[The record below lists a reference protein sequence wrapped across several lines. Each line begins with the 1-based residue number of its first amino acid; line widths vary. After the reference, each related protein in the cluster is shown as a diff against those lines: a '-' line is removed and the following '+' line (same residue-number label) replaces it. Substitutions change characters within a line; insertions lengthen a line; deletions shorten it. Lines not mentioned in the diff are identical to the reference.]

1 MEASQDEV
9 DGQDFVQINE
19 TNANSN
25 SVENST
31 HNYMDDDNNVPSMH
45 PPSPKENSFGKLE
58 RINSRNIF
66 EDLLVESSTSG
77 EEVQHQTCPINEDS
91 KKVNDKSIS
100 QESVLSLKKVCT
112 LGVRQCSKESNQ
124 KFKNTKDNTNLSDED
139 LPSDVVNKH
148 DDLIHVT
155 NETENPVL
163 VTNEEGT
170 TEAIDKEVE
179 KEDRTNEEIGS
190 KEKEKEGVIKVT
202 DSQEKM
208 EDGTTMETDNQERKE
223 GETLDSTNNLEERE
237 EGTSENSNDLEE
249 EKEGSKEETESQVRM
264 LDEAPSETMNQVGK
278 ENGSTKE
285 RDKQEVK
292 EEETVE
298 KQNSKEEKEKELS
311 KDTTNKIVET
321 SKILSASEETS
332 NETPKNSSSKQVNND
347 NTEVDLE
354 KQDKLPED
362 TDNEDKRNQS
372 DTIENE
378 TTHSVGDKI
387 KLLEQIEDK
396 TTKPESQNDTVDLD
410 CEESENLVIDI
421 QENSYES
428 NVENSVGKKN
438 VDLSSA
444 EAKEDK
450 YNQLGKLIEES
461 KEQKLPEAVDIQ
473 ENTDSIHGENLVR
486 NSNDVNT
493 DAVKQKEPERRDNQ
507 SVFEDG
513 VEEIQTLLQE
523 FVNSS
528 SKPVV
533 ISDNSKASLAGT
545 ESQIDSSQK
554 GSTTEAAWSTVGL
567 DRCSYC
573 LFTTDQKELLETH
586 MSSCSRKNTKK
597 EEIFLVYSSNNK
609 YGCKNCLFMSAQK
622 KKFEEHVAFHILS
635 DPYICLTCMVT
646 YDSKKEIEKHVK
658 QVHSNKVVKCG
669 LRGSKKINKII
680 EELHSKKEVTFIGRK
695 VEKKALLPMIDQ
707 KEKPAQN
714 FSITTVGSEGSL
726 PVTVEAYNSK
736 IAKNRQF
743 KFGQDNGSQITTKPN
758 TTTILSVPSIPKF
771 TQSVSSIQPKT
782 FSARAN
788 APIFSLAGSVSSS
801 SMPVIASSVHQAVLA
816 QPLTFPGQAAVQGPV
831 LCTVSSQS
839 QPMILVPV
847 QQIQT
852 RGVLA
857 GPFQIKSGQAGS
869 QILPVS
875 KSQFVNISP
884 APPKPISATAGTQAQ
899 RVIVVN
905 TGSSLTTSTAQINSN
920 NQLSQTRNTIPT
932 TVNMIGMQPV
942 SLKLKQQVDS
952 SAGDA
957 NGKSAIIKLT
967 VNHGESATK
976 PENQLI
982 FKKTGSVYFC
992 HTCSYKSDFE
1002 ENFVK
1007 HIWEHMHIKNMCA
1020 VQEHQIYKQNVQCNI
1035 VTKIMDNLKCAAA
1048 EAEKKQKTPLESK
1061 NTIPEQIVLSSDEE
1075 EDVSKQQPASASNEE
1090 LDLNASAN
1098 DLQIRITST
1107 FSLRESD
1114 NFSDFTATETK
1125 DTNESAKYIDDMNPV
1140 IEGKENE
1147 MIPEKEMFRELSP
1160 DRESNVGEVGEIND
1174 LVAENRKGT
1183 ESEIAGN
1190 IASSEDSN
1198 SRFEKYPQSVS
1209 ENTELDLNFSEG
1221 STSSNL
1227 RENSDSSNKIDEQSD
1242 SSNGKDKESPKTE
1255 ENKGISLKFYQ
1266 CGFESCG
1273 FAVST
1278 STEFREHISHIH
1290 SGAKEFKCAHC
1301 GHKSFT
1307 EECHFRHISCHAKN
1321 QSGLLFKCADGCKF
1335 ASNILKHFNEHL
1347 ETVHPALNSYKC
1359 SSCQEVFEK
1368 INGLINHCETNKLQ
1382 FVLCPYCTM
1391 RDPNRRVILKHIST
1405 SHPGKPRQITVTAQL
1420 VCQEREMNSFLAPK
1434 AKAVSPGPLSEER
1447 KGLLNRVDD
1456 LPVELD
1462 NIKVEKNDS
1471 IEEENVTNQQNESE
1485 YHCSERD
1492 SPYLDV
1498 VSIAGD
1504 GQTNEKTGYKLG
1516 IGALIRCNRCSYLAG
1531 SNLLLK
1537 KHRVQH
1543 ARGNDRSR
1551 PFCCPVC
1558 PTSSD
1563 SIMKFEKH
1571 INLHEGDHE
1580 IKMFMCELCNY
1591 QTNVSDKIKF
1601 HLQKSHKGFD
1611 PRQGYRTRMLRV
1623 SVTVYA
1629 CEICQNLYKSR
1640 KEYVAHMSKHGV
1652 KVKPL
1657 SIDKHHCDCCSFS
1670 CDNLAS
1676 LIEHTRIHLLVTN
1689 SSPADEVKQQKVKQ
1703 YSGPKKPF
1711 YIPPGNVFKD
1721 FISCSECPFKT
1732 KTRLDLLRHI
1742 KSHQHLEPK
1751 MKKMQKK
1758 DANPQER
1765 TTRELVKFQ
1774 FGKRKHSSDN
1784 ESSKRKREINSESE
1798 EETYD
1803 DHDFPVPKR
1812 KQVAMKSTSGAKSIK
1827 QSHSYFLG
1835 GDILHKKLQPCFTK
1849 EEDEPMFQCVMCKDV
1864 FEDKYSLH
1872 KHILD
1877 HMDVSFYKCS
1887 YCENGELEIS
1897 SMVSHIQKMHRK
1909 PIKHTRVTME
1919 IIEDDI
1925 NRAIHALKAK
1935 QHWGEPDSSLPDI
1948 KPNVLD
1954 QKAFSPYVE
1963 QNINSPTV
1971 LTNIQ
1976 SSIILNQPKLTST
1989 PEKNKLPEC
1998 VIPFGSSYKCI
2009 VCNQQAIQSYILVRH
2024 AMTHCSLKRFVCPYC
2039 DKRSHYKSDVCKHI
2053 HMKHKGNKVFV
2064 AYDKT
2069 NLEVDAQYIAP
2080 PIKEQ
2085 ILNAPDNDLQN
2096 KSTIRDDVE
2105 ENVDDV
2111 IVKKEPETDTQVIEG
2126 SDRKGKKVVVGF
2138 RSVYKCLL
2146 CKTTFKG
2153 KGKIYKHI
2161 RETKCKRPLWRCSA
2175 CKTRKFRSDKEK
2187 VIKDHVKEVHQLAKD
2202 AKPVLCAI
2210 NGKVRKHTYPITV
2223 LKNAGTNDTRNT
2235 TEFGSEETIKE
2246 RELSGAIATVL
2257 KKGDLWKCSN
2267 CPYLTNSRANCV
2279 RHTFTHSI
2287 FKKFGCPVCSFR
2299 AKCSRSIKNHL
2310 RNCHPRERIRF
2321 KIYTEVNNSPKKPLE
2336 SQKVKEEKVAMT
2348 PEQSVSFQ
2356 CFDCGLVSERKSSM
2370 SKHINAKCCT
2380 PLKGCSECEYM
2391 TIKKDEIAD
2400 HLKQCHKSATSTDL
2414 PLSEKIIT
2422 VNPNDE
2428 PKSPVKAEKKSKL
2441 FSLKVKPLIKSP
2453 ISKPLSNEMKM
2464 WSEENEEQSID
2475 CPECNETFFELRTFR
2490 DHFVN
2495 KHHGK
2500 KMLCGECE
2508 EYAAHLPSLI
2518 FRHARLFHNQTKLE
2532 DIKIKAVSQKTIEE
2546 KGLDQRL
2553 VILYRCPKCGKISRR
2568 CSLKKHIYTHYNY
2581 KPYQCNHCVFKCRI
2595 PKNIKSHISKIH
2607 PGKPMT
2613 DFTFRKNLK
2622 LEKEISDILESSRY
2636 QTLSRKSQLNAS
2648 LGKNQTSSSER
2659 IVPSRKMKK
2668 EGHESDEDE
2677 EEEKDDE
2684 EEEPEEEEE
2693 SEEEDGEP
2701 RGDLKNMFSPCHNY
2715 KVEFDDRRQKTIYK
2729 CSICPYQSTVN
2740 KTMVTH
2746 FYHHVPHVFKCPYCD
2761 FQGYPRSKIANHIV
2775 KLHPGKAVHVVDLR
2789 QRMGNLKFRNYEI
2802 RTHSSKSKQKPKKNM
2817 PNMARETRCLNESR
2831 ATVFRKRK
2839 RDQEGTEASKETGKL
2854 VYSCNYCNHKAN
2866 GLYHYR
2872 QHLASH
2878 NGFKHLVPGTQI
2890 ESRLKCGYCS
2900 YLAVDDDDFKSH
2912 MEYHFATRPF
2922 SCPYCNFSQYRA
2934 SGITNHIKRSH
2945 PGKTVDV
2952 VKESDSSCHIGHE
2965 FDAKAMIVDFEP
2977 NVKLTDI
2984 FAMDPEDF
2992 EKLLNKCEVCVID
3005 LNYIPDE
3012 KFDAVSK
3019 TLGLENEERNVD
3031 DELEP
3036 NAKKVKRENVC
3047 EDKQQLDESEDLET
3061 MIANGELKIEENQK
3075 YDDVSDD
3082 DLD

>member
-1 MEASQDEV
+1 
-9 DGQDFVQINE
+9 
-19 TNANSN
+19 
-25 SVENST
+25 
-31 HNYMDDDNNVPSMH
+31 MH

-100 QESVLSLKKVCT
+100 QQSVLSLKKVCT
-112 LGVRQCSKESNQ
+112 LGARQCSKESNQ
-124 KFKNTKDNTNLSDED
+124 KFKNTKDNTNLSEED

-155 NETENPVL
+155 NETDNPVL

-223 GETLDSTNNLEERE
+223 GETLDSTNNLEGRE

-264 LDEAPSETMNQVGK
+264 LDEASSETMNQVGK

-292 EEETVE
+292 EEEMVE
-298 KQNSKEEKEKELS
+298 KQNSKEEKEKEFS

-332 NETPKNSSSKQVNND
+332 NETPKNSSKQVNSD

-444 EAKEDK
+444 ETKEDK
-450 YNQLGKLIEES
+450 SNQLGKLIEES

-473 ENTDSIHGENLVR
+473 ENTDSINGENLVR

-493 DAVKQKEPERRDNQ
+493 DAVKQKEPERKDNQ
-507 SVFEDG
+507 SDFEDG

-597 EEIFLVYSSNNK
+597 EEICLVYSSNNK

-622 KKFEEHVAFHILS
+622 KKFEEHVAFHILA

-736 IAKNRQF
+736 IAKNRQY

-816 QPLTFPGQAAVQGPV
+816 QPLTFPGQAAVRGPV

-932 TVNMIGMQPV
+932 TVNMIGMQPI

-967 VNHGESATK
+967 VNH
-976 PENQLI
+976 
-982 FKKTGSVYFC
+982 
-992 HTCSYKSDFE
+992 
-1002 ENFVK
+1002 
-1007 HIWEHMHIKNMCA
+1007 
-1020 VQEHQIYKQNVQCNI
+1020 
-1035 VTKIMDNLKCAAA
+1035 AA

-1075 EDVSKQQPASASNEE
+1075 EDVSKQQPASA
-1090 LDLNASAN
+1090 
-1098 DLQIRITST
+1098 I
-1107 FSLRESD
+1107 
-1114 NFSDFTATETK
+1114 
-1125 DTNESAKYIDDMNPV
+1125 
-1140 IEGKENE
+1140 
-1147 MIPEKEMFRELSP
+1147 
-1160 DRESNVGEVGEIND
+1160 
-1174 LVAENRKGT
+1174 
-1183 ESEIAGN
+1183 
-1190 IASSEDSN
+1190 
-1198 SRFEKYPQSVS
+1198 
-1209 ENTELDLNFSEG
+1209 
-1221 STSSNL
+1221 
-1227 RENSDSSNKIDEQSD
+1227 
-1242 SSNGKDKESPKTE
+1242 
-1255 ENKGISLKFYQ
+1255 
-1266 CGFESCG
+1266 
-1273 FAVST
+1273 
-1278 STEFREHISHIH
+1278 
-1290 SGAKEFKCAHC
+1290 
-1301 GHKSFT
+1301 
-1307 EECHFRHISCHAKN
+1307 
-1321 QSGLLFKCADGCKF
+1321 
-1335 ASNILKHFNEHL
+1335 
-1347 ETVHPALNSYKC
+1347 
-1359 SSCQEVFEK
+1359 
-1368 INGLINHCETNKLQ
+1368 
-1382 FVLCPYCTM
+1382 
-1391 RDPNRRVILKHIST
+1391 
-1405 SHPGKPRQITVTAQL
+1405 
-1420 VCQEREMNSFLAPK
+1420 
-1434 AKAVSPGPLSEER
+1434 
-1447 KGLLNRVDD
+1447 
-1456 LPVELD
+1456 
-1462 NIKVEKNDS
+1462 
-1471 IEEENVTNQQNESE
+1471 
-1485 YHCSERD
+1485 
-1492 SPYLDV
+1492 
-1498 VSIAGD
+1498 
-1504 GQTNEKTGYKLG
+1504 
-1516 IGALIRCNRCSYLAG
+1516 
-1531 SNLLLK
+1531 
-1537 KHRVQH
+1537 
-1543 ARGNDRSR
+1543 
-1551 PFCCPVC
+1551 
-1558 PTSSD
+1558 
-1563 SIMKFEKH
+1563 
-1571 INLHEGDHE
+1571 
-1580 IKMFMCELCNY
+1580 
-1591 QTNVSDKIKF
+1591 
-1601 HLQKSHKGFD
+1601 
-1611 PRQGYRTRMLRV
+1611 
-1623 SVTVYA
+1623 
-1629 CEICQNLYKSR
+1629 
-1640 KEYVAHMSKHGV
+1640 
-1652 KVKPL
+1652 
-1657 SIDKHHCDCCSFS
+1657 
-1670 CDNLAS
+1670 
-1676 LIEHTRIHLLVTN
+1676 
-1689 SSPADEVKQQKVKQ
+1689 
-1703 YSGPKKPF
+1703 
-1711 YIPPGNVFKD
+1711 
-1721 FISCSECPFKT
+1721 
-1732 KTRLDLLRHI
+1732 
-1742 KSHQHLEPK
+1742 
-1751 MKKMQKK
+1751 
-1758 DANPQER
+1758 
-1765 TTRELVKFQ
+1765 
-1774 FGKRKHSSDN
+1774 
-1784 ESSKRKREINSESE
+1784 
-1798 EETYD
+1798 
-1803 DHDFPVPKR
+1803 PKR

-1909 PIKHTRVTME
+1909 PIKHTRVSME

-1935 QHWGEPDSSLPDI
+1935 QHWGEPDSSLLDI

-1963 QNINSPTV
+1963 QNINSPSV

-2069 NLEVDAQYIAP
+2069 NLEEDAQYIAP

-2111 IVKKEPETDTQVIEG
+2111 IVKKEPETDTQ
-2126 SDRKGKKVVVGF
+2126 
-2138 RSVYKCLL
+2138 
-2146 CKTTFKG
+2146 
-2153 KGKIYKHI
+2153 
-2161 RETKCKRPLWRCSA
+2161 
-2175 CKTRKFRSDKEK
+2175 
-2187 VIKDHVKEVHQLAKD
+2187 
-2202 AKPVLCAI
+2202 
-2210 NGKVRKHTYPITV
+2210 
-2223 LKNAGTNDTRNT
+2223 
-2235 TEFGSEETIKE
+2235 
-2246 RELSGAIATVL
+2246 
-2257 KKGDLWKCSN
+2257 
-2267 CPYLTNSRANCV
+2267 
-2279 RHTFTHSI
+2279 
-2287 FKKFGCPVCSFR
+2287 
-2299 AKCSRSIKNHL
+2299 
-2310 RNCHPRERIRF
+2310 
-2321 KIYTEVNNSPKKPLE
+2321 
-2336 SQKVKEEKVAMT
+2336 
-2348 PEQSVSFQ
+2348 
-2356 CFDCGLVSERKSSM
+2356 
-2370 SKHINAKCCT
+2370 
-2380 PLKGCSECEYM
+2380 
-2391 TIKKDEIAD
+2391 
-2400 HLKQCHKSATSTDL
+2400 
-2414 PLSEKIIT
+2414 
-2422 VNPNDE
+2422 
-2428 PKSPVKAEKKSKL
+2428 
-2441 FSLKVKPLIKSP
+2441 
-2453 ISKPLSNEMKM
+2453 
-2464 WSEENEEQSID
+2464 
-2475 CPECNETFFELRTFR
+2475 
-2490 DHFVN
+2490 
-2495 KHHGK
+2495 
-2500 KMLCGECE
+2500 
-2508 EYAAHLPSLI
+2508 
-2518 FRHARLFHNQTKLE
+2518 
-2532 DIKIKAVSQKTIEE
+2532 
-2546 KGLDQRL
+2546 
-2553 VILYRCPKCGKISRR
+2553 
-2568 CSLKKHIYTHYNY
+2568 
-2581 KPYQCNHCVFKCRI
+2581 
-2595 PKNIKSHISKIH
+2595 
-2607 PGKPMT
+2607 
-2613 DFTFRKNLK
+2613 
-2622 LEKEISDILESSRY
+2622 
-2636 QTLSRKSQLNAS
+2636 LNAS
-2648 LGKNQTSSSER
+2648 LGKNQTSSSGR

-2761 FQGYPRSKIANHIV
+2761 FQGYPR
-2775 KLHPGKAVHVVDLR
+2775 
-2789 QRMGNLKFRNYEI
+2789 
-2802 RTHSSKSKQKPKKNM
+2802 THSSKSKQKPKKNM
-2817 PNMARETRCLNESR
+2817 PIMARETRCLNESR

>member
-1 MEASQDEV
+1 M
-9 DGQDFVQINE
+9 
-19 TNANSN
+19 
-25 SVENST
+25 
-31 HNYMDDDNNVPSMH
+31 
-45 PPSPKENSFGKLE
+45 
-58 RINSRNIF
+58 
-66 EDLLVESSTSG
+66 
-77 EEVQHQTCPINEDS
+77 
-91 KKVNDKSIS
+91 
-100 QESVLSLKKVCT
+100 
-112 LGVRQCSKESNQ
+112 
-124 KFKNTKDNTNLSDED
+124 
-139 LPSDVVNKH
+139 
-148 DDLIHVT
+148 
-155 NETENPVL
+155 
-163 VTNEEGT
+163 
-170 TEAIDKEVE
+170 
-179 KEDRTNEEIGS
+179 
-190 KEKEKEGVIKVT
+190 
-202 DSQEKM
+202 
-208 EDGTTMETDNQERKE
+208 
-223 GETLDSTNNLEERE
+223 
-237 EGTSENSNDLEE
+237 
-249 EKEGSKEETESQVRM
+249 
-264 LDEAPSETMNQVGK
+264 
-278 ENGSTKE
+278 
-285 RDKQEVK
+285 
-292 EEETVE
+292 
-298 KQNSKEEKEKELS
+298 
-311 KDTTNKIVET
+311 
-321 SKILSASEETS
+321 
-332 NETPKNSSSKQVNND
+332 
-347 NTEVDLE
+347 
-354 KQDKLPED
+354 
-362 TDNEDKRNQS
+362 
-372 DTIENE
+372 
-378 TTHSVGDKI
+378 
-387 KLLEQIEDK
+387 
-396 TTKPESQNDTVDLD
+396 
-410 CEESENLVIDI
+410 IDI
-421 QENSYES
+421 QENSDEF
-428 NVENSVGKKN
+428 NVENSVGKQN
-438 VDLSSA
+438 VNLNDTSSA
-444 EAKEDK
+444 ETKEEEF
-450 YNQLGKLIEES
+450 NPHEKLIEES
-461 KEQKLPEAVDIQ
+461 KEQKLPEVVNMQ
-473 ENTDSIHGENLVR
+473 ENTDSINVQNLPKGDLGR
-486 NSNDVNT
+486 NLIQNSNDVDTN
-493 DAVKQKEPERRDNQ
+493 AVKEKEPEQRDNQ
-507 SVFEDG
+507 SEDG

-533 ISDNSKASLAGT
+533 ISDNSKASLDRT
-545 ESQIDSSQK
+545 ESQMGSSQK

-586 MSSCSRKNTKK
+586 MSSCTRKNTKK
-597 EEIFLVYSSNNK
+597 EEICLVYSSDNK
-609 YGCKNCLFMSAQK
+609 YGCKNCLFMSSQK
-622 KKFEEHVAFHILS
+622 KKFEEHIAFHILA

-695 VEKKALLPMIDQ
+695 VEKKTHCAMIDQ

-726 PVTVEAYNSK
+726 PITVEAFNSK
-736 IAKNRQF
+736 TAKNKQS
-743 KFGQDNGSQITTKPN
+743 KCGQANGSQITTKPN

-771 TQSVSSIQPKT
+771 TQSVSSNSSKT

-816 QPLTFPGQAAVQGPV
+816 QPLTFSGQAAVQGPV

-839 QPMILVPV
+839 QPMFLVPV

-857 GPFQIKSGQAGS
+857 GPFQIKPGQAGS

-875 KSQFVNISP
+875 KQQFVNISP
-884 APPKPISATAGTQAQ
+884 APPKPSTAIAGSQAQ
-899 RVIVVN
+899 RLIVVN
-905 TGSSLTTSTAQINSN
+905 TGSSLTTSTAQITNN

-932 TVNMIGMQPV
+932 TVNMIGTQPG
-942 SLKLKQQVDS
+942 SLKLKRQVDP

-957 NGKSAIIKLT
+957 IGKSAILKLT

-976 PENQLI
+976 AENQLL
-982 FKKTGSVYFC
+982 FKKTGSVYSC
-992 HTCSYKSDFE
+992 HTCNYKSDFE

-1007 HIWEHMHIKNMCA
+1007 HIWEHMHMKNMCR

-1035 VTKIMDNLKCAAA
+1035 VTKIMDNLKYAAA
-1048 EAEKKQKTPLESK
+1048 EVEAKQKTPLESK

-1075 EDVSKQQPASASNEE
+1075 EDVSKQQPASISNEE

-1114 NFSDFTATETK
+1114 TLTDFTATETK
-1125 DTNESAKYIDDMNPV
+1125 NTNESAKNSDGMNPM

-1160 DRESNVGEVGEIND
+1160 DRESNVGEVGEIHD
-1174 LVAENRKGT
+1174 LVVENMKDT
-1183 ESEIAGN
+1183 VPEIAGN
-1190 IASSEDSN
+1190 VVSSEDN
-1198 SRFEKYPQSVS
+1198 NNRFEKYPLTVPT
-1209 ENTELDLNFSEG
+1209 NAELDHNFSEE
-1221 STSSNL
+1221 STYSNL
-1227 RENSDSSNKIDEQSD
+1227 RENSDSSNKIYEKSD
-1242 SSNGKDKESPKTE
+1242 SSNVKDEQSPKTE
-1255 ENKGISLKFYQ
+1255 ETKGVSLKFYQ

-1278 STEFREHISHIH
+1278 STEFREHISQIH

-1335 ASNILKHFNEHL
+1335 ASNILKHFTEHL
-1347 ETVHPALNSYKC
+1347 ETVHPVLNSYRC
-1359 SSCQEVFEK
+1359 SSCQEVFEN

-1391 RDPNRRVILKHIST
+1391 RDPNRRIILKHIST

-1420 VCQEREMNSFLAPK
+1420 VCQERELNSYLAPK
-1434 AKAVSPGPLSEER
+1434 AKSVSPEPLPEES
-1447 KGLLNRVDD
+1447 KGLLNTVDD

-1462 NIKVEKNDS
+1462 NIKVERKDS
-1471 IEEENVTNQQNESE
+1471 IVVENITNQQNESQ

-1492 SPYLDV
+1492 SPYIDV
-1498 VSIAGD
+1498 VSTAVE
-1504 GQTNEKTGYKLG
+1504 GQTNEKTGFKLG
-1516 IGALIRCNRCSYLAG
+1516 IGALIRCSRCSYLAG

-1537 KHRVQH
+1537 KHKVQH
-1543 ARGNDRSR
+1543 ARVNDRSR

-1591 QTNVSDKIKF
+1591 QTNVADKIKF
-1601 HLQKSHKGFD
+1601 HLQKSHKGSD
-1611 PRQGYRTRMLRV
+1611 PRHDYRTRMLRA

-1629 CEICQNLYKSR
+1629 CEVCQNLYKTR

-1652 KVKPL
+1652 SKEKLV

-1689 SSPADEVKQQKVKQ
+1689 SSPAEEVKQQKIKQ
-1703 YSGPKKPF
+1703 YSGPKKTF

-1742 KSHQHLEPK
+1742 KSHQNLEPK

-1784 ESSKRKREINSESE
+1784 ESSKRKRDSESENE
-1798 EETYD
+1798 EETYN
-1803 DHDFPVPKR
+1803 DHDFPVPRR
-1812 KQVAMKSTSGAKSIK
+1812 KQVAMKSTSGANTKSIK

-1849 EEDEPMFQCVMCKDV
+1849 EEDEPMFQCVMCNDV

-1877 HMDVSFYKCS
+1877 HMDVSFYKCN

-1897 SMVSHIQKMHRK
+1897 AMVTHIQKMHRK
-1909 PIKHTRVTME
+1909 PIKHTRVKME

-1935 QHWGEPDSSLPDI
+1935 QYWGEPDSSLPDI

-1963 QNINSPTV
+1963 QNVNSPFASTK
-1971 LTNIQ
+1971 LH
-1976 SSIILNQPKLTST
+1976 SPIILNQPKLTST

-1998 VIPFGSSYKCI
+1998 VIPFGSNYKCI
-2009 VCNQQAIQSYILVRH
+2009 VCNQQAIQSYVLVRH

-2069 NLEVDAQYIAP
+2069 NLEVDAHYIAP
-2080 PIKEQ
+2080 PIMEQ
-2085 ILNAPDNDLQN
+2085 IVNAPDDDLQN

-2105 ENVDDV
+2105 ENVNDV
-2111 IVKKEPETDTQVIEG
+2111 IVKMEPETDTQVIDG

-2175 CKTRKFRSDKEK
+2175 CKSRKFRSDKEK
-2187 VIKDHVKEVHQLAKD
+2187 VIKDHVKEVHQLVKD

-2210 NGKVRKHTYPITV
+2210 NGKIRKHTYPVTV
-2223 LKNAGTNDTRNT
+2223 PKNGGTNDVRNT
-2235 TEFGSEETIKE
+2235 TEFSSEETIKE
-2246 RELSGAIATVL
+2246 KEISGAIATVL

-2267 CPYLTNSRANCV
+2267 CPYITNSRANCV

-2321 KIYTEVNNSPKKPLE
+2321 KIYTEVNNSPKKPKKPVE
-2336 SQKVKEEKVAMT
+2336 SQKVKKEKVAMT
-2348 PEQSVSFQ
+2348 PEQPVSFQ

-2370 SKHINAKCCT
+2370 SKHINAKCFT

-2391 TIKKDEIAD
+2391 TVKKDEIAD
-2400 HLKQCHKSATSTDL
+2400 HLKQCHKSATSFDL
-2414 PLSEKIIT
+2414 PLSKKIIK
-2422 VNPNDE
+2422 VYPNEE
-2428 PKSPVKAEKKSKL
+2428 PKSPVMAGKKSKP

-2464 WSEENEEQSID
+2464 WSEENGEQSIN
-2475 CPECNETFFELRTFR
+2475 CPECNETLFELRAFR

-2495 KHHGK
+2495 EHPGK

-2546 KGLDQRL
+2546 KGLHQRL
-2553 VILYRCPKCGKISRR
+2553 VILYRCPKCGKVSRR
-2568 CSLKKHIYTHYNY
+2568 CSLKKHMYTHYNY
-2581 KPYQCNHCVFKCRI
+2581 KPYQCNRCVFKCRI

-2613 DFTFRKNLK
+2613 DFTFRKNMK
-2622 LEKEISDILESSRY
+2622 LEKEISDLLESSRY

-2648 LGKNQTSSSER
+2648 LGKNQTSTSER
-2659 IVPSRKMKK
+2659 IIRSRKIKK
-2668 EGHESDEDE
+2668 EVHESDEDDDDE
-2677 EEEKDDE
+2677 EEEKDDGE
-2684 EEEPEEEEE
+2684 EVEKPEEE
-2693 SEEEDGEP
+2693 SEEEDEEP

-2761 FQGYPRSKIANHIV
+2761 FQGYPR
-2775 KLHPGKAVHVVDLR
+2775 
-2789 QRMGNLKFRNYEI
+2789 
-2802 RTHSSKSKQKPKKNM
+2802 
-2817 PNMARETRCLNESR
+2817 
-2831 ATVFRKRK
+2831 
-2839 RDQEGTEASKETGKL
+2839 
-2854 VYSCNYCNHKAN
+2854 
-2866 GLYHYR
+2866 
-2872 QHLASH
+2872 
-2878 NGFKHLVPGTQI
+2878 
-2890 ESRLKCGYCS
+2890 
-2900 YLAVDDDDFKSH
+2900 
-2912 MEYHFATRPF
+2912 
-2922 SCPYCNFSQYRA
+2922 
-2934 SGITNHIKRSH
+2934 
-2945 PGKTVDV
+2945 
-2952 VKESDSSCHIGHE
+2952 
-2965 FDAKAMIVDFEP
+2965 
-2977 NVKLTDI
+2977 
-2984 FAMDPEDF
+2984 
-2992 EKLLNKCEVCVID
+2992 
-3005 LNYIPDE
+3005 
-3012 KFDAVSK
+3012 
-3019 TLGLENEERNVD
+3019 
-3031 DELEP
+3031 
-3036 NAKKVKRENVC
+3036 
-3047 EDKQQLDESEDLET
+3047 
-3061 MIANGELKIEENQK
+3061 
-3075 YDDVSDD
+3075 
-3082 DLD
+3082 